1 MLDEPTAALDPR
13 AEQEMFAQFEAL
25 VRGRTAV
32 LISHRL
38 SSARF
43 CDKIAVLDGG
53 RLVQTGSHEELMREG
68 GVYRELFEMQARN
81 YRE

>member
-1 MLDEPTAALDPR
+1 MRREASIIVLDESTAV
-13 AEQEMFAQFEAL
+13 M
-25 VRGRTAV
+25 RGRTAV
-32 LISHRL
+32 FISHRL

-43 CDKIAVLDGG
+43 CDRIAVLDGG
-53 RLVQTGSHEELMREG
+53 RLVQTGSHGELMREG